1 MCVRS
6 VREFVCFVCL
16 SPPLSTYH
24 LFGVILL
31 LTFQSGGRRRSQ
43 ETMVTEGKTLMT
55 KGKILVIKRKTLVT
69 KGKTLVTKGKTLGIE
84 GKTLVNWV
92 TKGKKGGS
100 GKESKYCK

>member
-1 MCVRS
+1 MCVRP

-69 KGKTLVTKGKTLGIE
+69 KGKTLGIE